1 MDKLT
6 QEQQQLILDFYFRCG
21 DLKDIE
27 AGRDLIAATPGAA
40 KLYAGLE
47 DTLTDLDHIKYE
59 SCPDNLVD
67 LTIARLKLVS
77 ASSNASGSR
86 LHQLLEQE
94 QATSPISSSE
104 PSYNPS
110 SSANSPTNSNFLRP
124 LFEVLAAAASIAFV
138 AGILFP
144 SFGFARAKSRQVAC
158 KNNMRVLGAGFSS
171 FLEDSAPNNGG
182 LSDVRVQA
190 GSPWWK
196 IGDQGQQTRS
206 NTRYPF
212 VLVKGD
218 YVDGK
223 AFICKGDK
231 MAQPFGNQAGTIAK
245 LYDFPSH
252 KNISFSFSLFCDNK
266 NNPLLCGRKIV
277 ASDLN
282 PVFQK
287 VRCEKIIFQE
297 MDEFV
302 KLELNE
308 QLKQSMSANHQGQG
322 QNLLYSDGSVIYA
335 RSRIVNGDDI
345 FTVSGVDVYTGRETP
360 AVGDDTFL
368 VP

>member
-1 MDKLT
+1 MGKLT

-21 DLKDIE
+21 DLRDIE
-27 AGRDLIAATPGAA
+27 AGRDLIASTPQAA

-67 LTIARLKLVS
+67 LTIARLKLVATS
-77 ASSNASGSR
+77 SKASSSR

-94 QATSPISSSE
+94 HAASSLSASE

-110 SSANSPTNSNFLRP
+110 TSANPPRNSSFLRP
-124 LFEVLAAAASIAFV
+124 LFEVLAAAASIALV

-144 SFGFARAKSRQVAC
+144 SFGFARAKYRQVAC
-158 KNNMRVLGAGFSS
+158 QSNMRVLGAGFAS
-171 FLEDSAPNNGG
+171 FVKDNGRNGDG
-182 LSDVRVQA
+182 LSEVRVKA

-196 IGDQGQQTRS
+196 IGDQGQQARS

-212 VLVKGD
+212 MLVKGG
-218 YVDGK
+218 YVDGR
-223 AFICKGDK
+223 AFVCKGNREADVFK
-231 MAQPFGNQAGTIAK
+231 HQAGAINQ

-252 KNISFSFSLFCDNK
+252 KNISYSFSLFCDK
-266 NNPLLCGRKIV
+266 NAEPFLCAQKII

-282 PVFQK
+282 PVFQRI
-287 VRCEKIIFQE
+287 RCEKTISQG

-302 KLELNE
+302 KLHLDE
-308 QLKQSMSANHQGQG
+308 QLKQSMSANHRGQG
-322 QNLLYSDGSVIYA
+322 QNLLYGDGSVKYV
-335 RSRIVNGDDI
+335 RSRVVNGDDI
-345 FTVSGVDVYTGRETP
+345 FTVSGVDAYTGCEVPT
-360 AVGDDTFL
+360 ASDDDFL